1 MYMPKN
7 LTRICLRHQIL
18 CFHIN
23 FHLNELLLDA
33 DEDHLRGDAM
43 GDQLVQSCPHLSM
56 SCHHIFQ
63 VRLELVHINTTKRQD
78 LE

>member
-33 DEDHLRGDAM
+33 DEDHLRGDAV
-43 GDQLVQSCPHLSM
+43 GDQLVQSCPHLIM
-56 SCHHIFQ
+56 TCHYIFQ
-63 VRLELVHINTTKRQD
+63 VRLEYFLINATRRQD
-78 LE
+78 L

>member
-33 DEDHLRGDAM
+33 DEDHLRGDAV
-43 GDQLVQSCPHLSM
+43 GDQLVQSCPHLSIT
-56 SCHHIFQ
+56 CQHIFQ
-63 VRLELVHINTTKRQD
+63 VRLEYVLINTTKRQD
-78 LE
+78 L